1 MQTVQAFTT
10 QATKV
15 KKVTGYELTT
25 ALIRGGLGLLKLS
38 ASTGQVLLYLA
49 TCYNGKPVFPRIKTI
64 ADNMGL
70 SERTVSRAINEL
82 LENNCILK
90 SKKAR
95 NINTYQFT
103 NKIMS
108 LVNMADDTRQ
118 NDTLEPDKMSL
129 PYIEVKQH
137 EVKPITNKK
146 NVVSFF
152 KISLDDIPASIRN
165 NEAIKNK
172 IGYWLSLDDNAKES
186 YKQKDKEA
194 EAKKEA
200 EQNRKREQA
209 EYLQSL
215 RDMKNEKPMTETITR
230 QEAIKILQN
239 MAKVQNGVLLSGVMP
254 KQLIAKFNIEM
265 AEIV

>member
-1 MQTVQAFTT
+1 
-10 QATKV
+10 
-15 KKVTGYELTT
+15 
-25 ALIRGGLGLLKLS
+25 
-38 ASTGQVLLYLA
+38 
-49 TCYNGKPVFPRIKTI
+49 
-64 ADNMGL
+64 
-70 SERTVSRAINEL
+70 
-82 LENNCILK
+82 
-90 SKKAR
+90 
-95 NINTYQFT
+95 
-103 NKIMS
+103 
-108 LVNMADDTRQ
+108 MADDTRQ
-118 NDTLEPDKMSL
+118 NDTLEPDKMSS
-129 PYIEVKQH
+129 PCIEVKQH
-137 EVKPITNKK
+137 EVKPQTNKK
-146 NVVSFF
+146 NVVSFS
-152 KISLDDIPASIRN
+152 KISLNDIPASIRD

-239 MAKVQNGVLLSGVMP
+239 MAKVQNGVLLSGVIP
-254 KQLIAKFNIEM
+254 KQLIAKFSITM